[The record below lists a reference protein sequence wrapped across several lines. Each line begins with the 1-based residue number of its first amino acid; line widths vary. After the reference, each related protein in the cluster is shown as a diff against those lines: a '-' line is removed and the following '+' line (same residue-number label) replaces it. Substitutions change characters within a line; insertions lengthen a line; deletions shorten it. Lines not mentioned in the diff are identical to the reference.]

1 MVNFTVNFTKYQI
14 YNSIWSKF
22 FQNLI
27 EVKQTCFKL
36 QPQMQS
42 EARFKKHTPDC
53 WLSQETTASSS
64 SSVFSAER
72 WDSNTFLNF
81 YKIQRKNKGNFW
93 GKQNFSIT
101 HTFIINVQI
110 QLTQWNWYGEL
121 ALSICVC
128 ILKLTIL
135 HLWGCSWGHANFIL
149 IRFSENVGKI
159 SN

>member
-1 MVNFTVNFTKYQI
+1 MVFDLNFFKI
-14 YNSIWSKF
+14 LLRWSKHALSYSLKCSQRPDSKNAHLIVGSHKKQQHHHHHQC
-22 FQNLI
+22 FQ
-27 EVKQTCFKL
+27 Q
-36 QPQMQS
+36 
-42 EARFKKHTPDC
+42 
-53 WLSQETTASSS
+53 
-64 SSVFSAER
+64 
-72 WDSNTFLNF
+72 
-81 YKIQRKNKGNFW
+81 IQRKNKGNFW
-93 GKQNFSIT
+93 EKQNFSIT

-149 IRFSENVGKI
+149 IRFSENLGKI

>member
-1 MVNFTVNFTKYQI
+1 MVFDLNIFKI
-14 YNSIWSKF
+14 LLRWSKHAF
-22 FQNLI
+22 SYSLKRSQRPHLKFTHLI
-27 EVKQTCFKL
+27 IGSHK
-36 QPQMQS
+36 S
-42 EARFKKHTPDC
+42 
-53 WLSQETTASSS
+53 SGSSS
-64 SSVFSAER
+64 LVFSAQR
-72 WDSNTFLNF
+72 LDSNTFLNF
-81 YKIQRKNKGNFW
+81 CKIQRKNEGNFW

-149 IRFSENVGKI
+149 IRFSENLGKI

>member
-1 MVNFTVNFTKYQI
+1 MVFYLNIFKI
-14 YNSIWSKF
+14 LLRWSKHALSYSLKCSQRPHSKF
-22 FQNLI
+22 THLI
-27 EVKQTCFKL
+27 VGSHK
-36 QPQMQS
+36 S
-42 EARFKKHTPDC
+42 
-53 WLSQETTASSS
+53 SGSS
-64 SSVFSAER
+64 SSVFSAQR
-72 WDSNTFLNF
+72 LDSNTFFNF
-81 YKIQRKNKGNFW
+81 CKIQRKNEGNFW

-110 QLTQWNWYGEL
+110 QLTQWNWYCEV

-149 IRFSENVGKI
+149 IRFSENLGKI

>member
-1 MVNFTVNFTKYQI
+1 MVFDLNIFKI
-14 YNSIWSKF
+14 LLRWSKHALSYSLKCSQRPHSKF
-22 FQNLI
+22 THLIVGSHKKEQHHHHQCFQLRDGI
-27 EVKQTCFKL
+27 QILFWIF
-36 QPQMQS
+36 
-42 EARFKKHTPDC
+42 ARYKEKK
-53 WLSQETTASSS
+53 
-64 SSVFSAER
+64 
-72 WDSNTFLNF
+72 
-81 YKIQRKNKGNFW
+81 W
-93 GKQNFSIT
+93 GKFLRKTKFSIT

-149 IRFSENVGKI
+149 IRFSENLGKI